1 MVCMA
6 NESKLIEIVINC
18 DMFFTE
24 DSFEKTFTFNDK
36 AEMMKLFP
44 EQKSGVYYITE
55 GGTETEIM
63 YKFGHELPHF
73 AMYPLL
79 DNPKATQDLELMF
92 QKYLDTVAQ
101 SGLSALMGAL
111 ITGQALIGLND

>member
-1 MVCMA
+1 
-6 NESKLIEIVINC
+6 
-18 DMFFTE
+18 
-24 DSFEKTFTFNDK
+24 
-36 AEMMKLFP
+36 MKLFP
-44 EQKSGVYYITE
+44 EQKSHGYYITE

-92 QKYLDTVAQ
+92 QKYLDTVAGVD
-101 SGLSALMGAL
+101 SLRSWGGL
-111 ITGQALIGLND
+111 ITEQALIGLND